1 VASASSGEAVEVVA
15 IEEGSEEGHGPGGR
29 TVAIPFRVAEMEE
42 SWREFMFWR
51 KEVSALGAVLGI
63 AGLGRG

>member
-1 VASASSGEAVEVVA
+1 MASVSSGEAVEVVA
-15 IEEGSEEGHGPGGR
+15 TEEGSKEGHGPAGR

-42 SWREFMFWR
+42 SWRELMFWR
-51 KEVSALGAVLGI
+51 KDVNALGAVLGI